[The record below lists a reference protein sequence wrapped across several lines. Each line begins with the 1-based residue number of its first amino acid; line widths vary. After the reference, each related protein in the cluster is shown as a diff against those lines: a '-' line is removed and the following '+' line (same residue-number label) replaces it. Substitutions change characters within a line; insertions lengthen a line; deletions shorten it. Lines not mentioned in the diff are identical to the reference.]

1 MQLNRYDLNRSC
13 LTCKTIKA
21 VVLPRL
27 YEEVFVK
34 VPQRWSQLPSLEGLL
49 GSTGD
54 GLKYTKHLNISTQ
67 QDPLRDSQQGSE
79 DTRSQAELLEERK
92 LQLYLPQSS
101 ASNALNALI
110 RLLIVKLPQN
120 QLDDFRYA
128 VFPNTRLKHRLSTNE
143 E

>member
-21 VVLPRL
+21 VVLPKL
-27 YEEVFVK
+27 YNTVYIK

-49 GSTGD
+49 GATGD
-54 GLKYTKHLNISTQ
+54 GLKYTQCLSIGTQ
-67 QDPLRDSQQGSE
+67 QDPLRDGQQGSE
-79 DTRSQAELLEERK
+79 DTRSQAELLEERQ
-92 LQLYLPQSS
+92 LQFCLPHSS
-101 ASNALNALI
+101 ASNALNAFI

-120 QLDDFRYA
+120 QLDDFRY
-128 VFPNTRLKHRLSTNE
+128 VVSLKTRLKHRLSTNE